1 MLRRRPPN
9 TVRRKMTKLAA
20 FIGMILLLAMVAGC
34 NSPAPANYYEND
46 LHHGYPGPATADPS
60 AI

>member
-1 MLRRRPPN
+1 MQKIVSTLFLLS
-9 TVRRKMTKLAA
+9 VLAV
-20 FIGMILLLAMVAGC
+20 LAGC
-34 NSPAPANYYEND
+34 TNSPAPPGYYEND